1 MQTMATASP
10 LPLTEDVDFFAAD
23 DAYVAG
29 LPPEI
34 RAAIESAEERIAA
47 GTGPPVPP
55 PPGGDAGEEEPGAAP
70 AAGGPPAT
78 PRGTGFSDGAD
89 PPRRRALENR

>member
-10 LPLTEDVDFFAAD
+10 LPLTEDVDFFVAD

-29 LPPEI
+29 LPPEV

-47 GTGPPVPP
+47 GTAQIVPH
-55 PPGGDAGEEEPGAAP
+55 AEVVRAIEEQRVSAF
-70 AAGGPPAT
+70 AAGDPSAT
-78 PRGTGFSDGAD
+78 
-89 PPRRRALENR
+89 RR